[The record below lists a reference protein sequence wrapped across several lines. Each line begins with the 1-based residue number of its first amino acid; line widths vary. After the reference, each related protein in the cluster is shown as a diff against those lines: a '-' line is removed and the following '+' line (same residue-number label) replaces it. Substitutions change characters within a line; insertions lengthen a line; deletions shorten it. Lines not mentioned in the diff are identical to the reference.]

1 MDLFSLLGA
10 AFLLGLTGGIHC
22 LAMCTGL
29 QHSLMGWGSI
39 SGGSPRP
46 AAIDP
51 DTSADA
57 HPLRFVPPR
66 PGPSSAKGPSLFAA
80 TDAVSQG
87 PATGR
92 AGSPRT
98 SLGVLLQFHAARIC
112 GYALLGAAVAALSAT
127 LRWSAE
133 WASSLRTLWIL
144 LNAAVLSLGL
154 ALALRGAMPAWID
167 GWTHRLWKGVQAGW
181 LSGRRPPVMA
191 LGLAWALLPC
201 GLLAGA
207 LALALL
213 ASDAIRGAAV
223 MASFGLGTAVDLM
236 MAQFALNTLH
246 ARLQRAGEG
255 WQRAGIRLAGLM
267 LAVMAGIAL
276 WAIARGQPHPFC
288 GSP

>member
-1 MDLFSLLGA
+1 MDLLGLLGA

-29 QHSLMGWGSI
+29 QHSVMGWGSI
-39 SGGSPRP
+39 PGSSPRRP
-46 AAIDP
+46 AVE
-51 DTSADA
+51 ADSPSDI
-57 HPLRFVPPR
+57 HPLQFVPAR
-66 PGPSSAKGPSLFAA
+66 PAPGLSGSSRMSI
-80 TDAVSQG
+80 
-87 PATGR
+87 
-92 AGSPRT
+92 
-98 SLGVLLQFHAARIC
+98 GVLLQFHAARIG

-154 ALALRGAMPAWID
+154 ALALRGAMPGWID
-167 GWTHRLWKGVQAGW
+167 GWTHRIWKGVQSGW
-181 LSGRRPPVMA
+181 RSGRQSGRPPPVMA

-213 ASDAIRGAAV
+213 ASDAVRGAAV
-223 MASFGLGTAVDLM
+223 MASFGLGTAIDLIL
-236 MAQFALNTLH
+236 AQFALSTLN
-246 ARLQRAGEG
+246 ARLQRAGDG
-255 WQRAGIRLAGLM
+255 WQRAGIRLSGLI

-288 GSP
+288 GTP

>member
-1 MDLFSLLGA
+1 MDLLSLLGA

-29 QHSLMGWGSI
+29 QHSIMGWGSI
-39 SGGSPRP
+39 PGSGPRRS
-46 AAIDP
+46 AVD
-51 DTSADA
+51 ADA
-57 HPLRFVPPR
+57 PADTHPLRFVSTHGLR
-66 PGPSSAKGPSLFAA
+66 GSAHAS
-80 TDAVSQG
+80 V
-87 PATGR
+87 
-92 AGSPRT
+92 
-98 SLGVLLQFHAARIC
+98 GVMLQFHAARIC

-167 GWTHRLWKGVQAGW
+167 GWTHRLWRRLQSGW

-213 ASDAIRGAAV
+213 ASDATRGAAV

-246 ARLQRAGEG
+246 ARLKRAGEG
-255 WQRAGIRLAGLM
+255 WQRAGVRLAGLM
-267 LAVMAGIAL
+267 LTVMAGIAL
-276 WAIARGQPHPFC
+276 WAIARGLPHPFC